1 MIVAIDGPAGAG
13 KTTAAR
19 NLARRLGYLYLD
31 TGATFR
37 AVAWKALQKG
47 VSLDDPQALE
57 RIAKQAE
64 IGFSGDADQRVILD
78 GEDVTT
84 AIRAQEVTDAS
95 SQIAVYPEVRRPLM
109 ELWRAIGKDGGVVLE
124 GRDIGTV
131 VFPDAELKF
140 FLVADPS
147 TRAARRYRERAGE
160 PGVTPEQVGRE
171 LARRDEVDRARRHAP
186 MVKAPDA
193 IRVDTSGLSP
203 AETLDW
209 LEREARARMGA
220 GQDPL

>member
-84 AIRAQEVTDAS
+84 AIRAQEGSPCT
-95 SQIAVYPEVRRPLM
+95 PRF
-109 ELWRAIGKDGGVVLE
+109 G
-124 GRDIGTV
+124 
-131 VFPDAELKF
+131 
-140 FLVADPS
+140 
-147 TRAARRYRERAGE
+147 AR
-160 PGVTPEQVGRE
+160 
-171 LARRDEVDRARRHAP
+171 
-186 MVKAPDA
+186 
-193 IRVDTSGLSP
+193 
-203 AETLDW
+203 
-209 LEREARARMGA
+209 
-220 GQDPL
+220 